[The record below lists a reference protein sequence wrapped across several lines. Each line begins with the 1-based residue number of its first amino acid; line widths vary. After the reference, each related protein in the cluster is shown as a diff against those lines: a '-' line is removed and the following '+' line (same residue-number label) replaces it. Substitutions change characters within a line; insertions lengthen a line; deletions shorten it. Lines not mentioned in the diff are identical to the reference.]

1 MDETI
6 NLFGDP
12 GVNEVVSATR
22 INEYCKRDFF
32 EEPFDLHSLRG
43 GDSG

>member
-1 MDETI
+1 MDEII

-12 GVNEVVSATR
+12 QVNEVVSATR

-32 EEPFDLHSLRG
+32 KEPSDSHGLGG